1 MDVDALLQQPGEPEW
16 EEQEGDA
23 SAKTVT
29 CPTRQSR
36 RQVHTFDRRR
46 RSMVLSGY
54 MMQRRKSFPG
64 RVSDSERN
72 EGRGSGASRIPSGPR
87 ESGCEGTHSKT
98 ASYCRGVID
107 RSFSCGS
114 EGDDD
119 CDNDDEKAMA
129 ALGGDTVE
137 LRT

>member
-1 MDVDALLQQPGEPEW
+1 
-16 EEQEGDA
+16 
-23 SAKTVT
+23 
-29 CPTRQSR
+29 
-36 RQVHTFDRRR
+36 
-46 RSMVLSGY
+46 MVLSGY